1 MNLDE
6 VQAAGRFAWHPDGNL
21 IYVSGEGVLWLLVDE
36 GGLIYDILKPKR
48 ALPAW
53 ALAGWRHE
61 RTCPCDLC
69 AKDYPIAAA
78 TAEPVTP
85 GDGGRSGVS
94 EGCAT
99 SGTPP
104 ELTVTG
110 EGAS

>member
-6 VQAAGRFAWHPDGNL
+6 VQAAGRFAWHPERQPDL
-21 IYVSGEGVLWLLVDE
+21 RARARACLWLLVDE

-78 TAEPVTP
+78 TAEPTTTERTADVP
-85 GDGGRSGVS
+85 ASPK
-94 EGCAT
+94 AA
-99 SGTPP
+99 PP
-104 ELTVTG
+104 PSSPL
-110 EGAS
+110 SSR